1 MNVWRLPV
9 DAGGKPGADPE
20 PVTTGTQSMGWTAPS
35 RDGKRMVAIVASNA
49 ERYLSTELF
58 AEV

>member
-1 MNVWRLPV
+1 MQACH
-9 DAGGKPGADPE
+9 DAGVAVVARGRGTN
-20 PVTTGTQSMGWTAPS
+20 TTGASVPLDRALVVS
-35 RDGKRMVAIVASNA
+35 CERMVAIVASNA